1 MKGLLAS
8 FVRRPLISSRY
19 VDDTQRPLHAL
30 IFLLP
35 LLVAHE
41 VGTSVWAQVG
51 PSDYQP
57 RVGAHVL
64 MQWFIRLFGE
74 TTSFLPAL
82 CLVAILVAWHV
93 ASRDKW
99 TIHVKT
105 LAGML
110 AESVAFALPLLIF
123 HSVLLAA
130 TTQSRETRLMADLV
144 LSIGGGIYEELL
156 FRVILFGLLTLLLVD
171 CLGLPKD
178 GSLVAIV
185 LVTSGAFAAYHHLPP
200 SVEPFH
206 PVSFFFRTGA
216 GVYLAGIFL
225 FRGFGIAAG
234 CHAAY
239 NVAAVLIDASQ
250 TT

>member
-1 MKGLLAS
+1 MHGFLAN
-8 FVRRPLISSRY
+8 FIRRPLISSRY

-30 IFLLP
+30 VFLLP

-41 VGTSVWAQVG
+41 VGTTIWAQIG
-51 PSDYQP
+51 PADYQP
-57 RVGAHVL
+57 RVGAIVL

-82 CLVAILVAWHV
+82 CLVAILLAWHI
-93 ASRDKW
+93 ASGDKW

-110 AESVAFALPLLIF
+110 GESIAFAIPLLVF
-123 HSVLLAA
+123 HSILLAA
-130 TTQSRETRLMADLV
+130 TTQARETRLLADLM

-156 FRVILFGLLTLLLVD
+156 FRLILFGLLTLLLID

-178 GSLVAIV
+178 GSIVAIV
-185 LVTSGAFAAYHHLPP
+185 LITSGAFAAYHHLPP
-200 SVEPFH
+200 SVEPFQ
-206 PVSFFFRTGA
+206 PVSFFFRTAA
-216 GVYLAGIFL
+216 GVYLAGLFL

-239 NVAAVLIDASQ
+239 NVAAVLIDAMH
-250 TT
+250 TG